1 MNLQPELIEKLK
13 SLDEVTLLE
22 LLELTT
28 EDLIDAFA
36 DRIEDHYNRVIRAVE

>member
-1 MNLQPELIEKLK
+1 MNLSPELLMKLK
-13 SLDEVTLLE
+13 QLDEVTVLE

-36 DRIEDHYNRVIRAVE
+36 DRIEDNYNRVIRAVE